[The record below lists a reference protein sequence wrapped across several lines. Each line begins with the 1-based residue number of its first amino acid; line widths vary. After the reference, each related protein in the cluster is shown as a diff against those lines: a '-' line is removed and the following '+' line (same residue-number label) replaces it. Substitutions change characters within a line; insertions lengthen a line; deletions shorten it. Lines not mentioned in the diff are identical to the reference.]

1 MPTDA
6 TAIDAFLDR
15 EAAVVVVTAY
25 AAALD
30 ARDWGAYR
38 ALFADR
44 IAIDYGAIG
53 SIVATIDA
61 DEWTRRCRA
70 LEGFDATAHRLHN
83 LRAEIEGDRAVVSG
97 IVDLSLIHI

>member
-15 EAAVVVVTAY
+15 EAAVAVVTAY
-25 AAALD
+25 VTALD

-44 IAIDYGAIG
+44 IAID
-53 SIVATIDA
+53 
-61 DEWTRRCRA
+61 
-70 LEGFDATAHRLHN
+70 
-83 LRAEIEGDRAVVSG
+83 
-97 IVDLSLIHI
+97 

>member
-15 EAAVVVVTAY
+15 EAAVAVVTAY
-25 AAALD
+25 ATALD

-38 ALFADR
+38 ALFSDR

-53 SIVATIDA
+53 VDRR
-61 DEWTRRCRA
+61 DDRCR
-70 LEGFDATAHRLHN
+70 
-83 LRAEIEGDRAVVSG
+83 
-97 IVDLSLIHI
+97 